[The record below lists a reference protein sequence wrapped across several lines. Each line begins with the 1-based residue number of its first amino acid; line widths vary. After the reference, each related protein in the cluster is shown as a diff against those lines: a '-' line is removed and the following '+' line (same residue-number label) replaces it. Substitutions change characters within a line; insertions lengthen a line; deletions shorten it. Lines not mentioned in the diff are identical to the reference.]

1 MLTHLHIRNFTLIDT
16 LDVDFREGFSVI
28 TGETGAGKSIILGAL
43 TLLMGQRAEARTI
56 KNGCDRCTIEAH
68 FTLDDNYLNTLFD
81 NYDID
86 YEPQDT
92 ILRRDINSN
101 GKSRAFINDTPVQLN
116 TMKDI
121 GEKLIDIHS
130 QHQNLLLQSAS
141 FQLSVI
147 DAMAADRTALE
158 AYQDTFRQ
166 WHDAQHELD
175 TLRQSLTQAATEAD
189 FLRFQVNE
197 LEEAHLIPDE
207 KETLEDT
214 AHAMA
219 NAEEI
224 KASLS
229 TADSLL
235 NGDNAIVEQLHSVC
249 QAADSVSRLYP
260 TLIGDIS
267 DRLHSSYIEIKDIAG
282 DISRKCEQADFDP
295 NEAERINNRLDT
307 LNSLLQKYRCTTV
320 EALIDHHA
328 TLQQR
333 LDSIDQSD
341 EHIAALEQQVNTL
354 YHTLEQQAATLTAL
368 RTKAATDVERTLIDH
383 LKQLGMPHVRFQVT
397 IQPKM
402 PTIDGADS
410 IDFRF
415 TANKNTPLQPL
426 AQIASGG
433 ETARVMLA
441 LKALLSHKDNL
452 PTLIFDEID
461 TGVSGHMAERM
472 ALIMQQM
479 ADKGRQIITIT
490 HLPQIAAQGEH
501 HYRVYKDE
509 DASDTTVTH
518 MQQLDDNGRITEIA
532 QMLSGADITQEALDN
547 ARVLL
552 RK

>member
-68 FTLDDNYLNTLFD
+68 FTLDDNYLKTLFD

-147 DAMAADRTALE
+147 DAMAADRKALE

-175 TLRQSLTQAATEAD
+175 TLRQSLTQAATEVD

-341 EHIAALEQQVNTL
+341 EHIAALEQRVNTL

-368 RTKAATDVERTLIDH
+368 RTKAAADVEHTLIDH

-397 IQPKM
+397 IQPQM
-402 PTIDGADS
+402 PAIDGVDS